1 MKHPNMMMSD
11 GSVSH
16 IGKRLRQ
23 SATSMQEYRGRPK
36 KDCTYFFLK
45 MDYEILKPI
54 LIYKFDIKEMD
65 RQDNFVEAMM
75 SDANIIGSLY
85 GKMDED

>member
-11 GSVSH
+11 GDNSH
-16 IGKRLRQ
+16 IGRLRQ
-23 SATSMQEYRGRPK
+23 SATSMQEYKGRQK

-54 LIYKFDIKEMD
+54 LIYKYNIEEMN
-65 RQDNFVEAMM
+65 R
-75 SDANIIGSLY
+75 
-85 GKMDED
+85 

>member
-1 MKHPNMMMSD
+1 
-11 GSVSH
+11 
-16 IGKRLRQ
+16 
-23 SATSMQEYRGRPK
+23 
-36 KDCTYFFLK
+36 

-54 LIYKFDIKEMD
+54 LIYKYNIEEMN

-85 GKMDED
+85 GKMDGE